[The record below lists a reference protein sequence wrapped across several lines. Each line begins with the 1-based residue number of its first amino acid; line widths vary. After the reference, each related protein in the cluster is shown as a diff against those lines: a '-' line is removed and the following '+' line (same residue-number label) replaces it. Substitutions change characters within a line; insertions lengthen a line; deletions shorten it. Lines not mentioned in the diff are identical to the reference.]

1 MSSFLRPGS
10 GQSRN
15 ENGECCPAGRHSL
28 FPVSLSLGT
37 VVPVPAVLLIS
48 VLVLILV
55 LLLLIVLLL
64 ILLILLIL
72 LVLLLLVLVSV
83 LVAGHC
89 NHLFSQLSMNAA
101 GMFYTVPAQ
110 KIACCKPSAGL
121 I

>member
-64 ILLILLIL
+64 ILLILL
-72 LVLLLLVLVSV
+72 VLLLLVLVSV

>member
-64 ILLILLIL
+64 ILLILL
-72 LVLLLLVLVSV
+72 VLLLLVLVSV

-101 GMFYTVPAQ
+101 GMFYTVPTQ

>member
-64 ILLILLIL
+64 ILLILL
-72 LVLLLLVLVSV
+72 VLLLLVLVSV
-83 LVAGHC
+83 LVAGHY
-89 NHLFSQLSMNAA
+89 NHLFSQLSMNPACA
-101 GMFYTVPAQ
+101 FYTAPVQ
-110 KIACCKPSAGL
+110 KIRCCKPSAGL